1 MLEGNKALNNIGYGL
16 YVVTT
21 FDGIKDNGIIVNT
34 VTQVTSKPNR
44 VAVTINKQNY
54 SCEVILKTKT
64 MNVNMLTTDTPF
76 SVFENFGFKSGRD
89 VDKFQGYPKNKS
101 KNGLV
106 VLNEHINSYISL
118 EVFQTIDLGTHVMFI
133 CDVTDAYVI
142 NNKDSMSY
150 NYYLKYV
157 KPKKDLKD
165 KKGYVCTICG
175 WVYEG
180 SELPEDIVC
189 PLCKHGAADFEE
201 IVERKEKKA
210 MKYVCDACGWEYDE
224 ELGAPELGIAPGTKF
239 EDLPEDFECPLCG
252 VGKDTFSAQ

>member
-1 MLEGNKALNNIGYGL
+1 MFDESVLFNISYGL

-118 EVFQTIDLGTHVMFI
+118 E
-133 CDVTDAYVI
+133 
-142 NNKDSMSY
+142 
-150 NYYLKYV
+150 
-157 KPKKDLKD
+157 
-165 KKGYVCTICG
+165 
-175 WVYEG
+175 G
-180 SELPEDIVC
+180 SISLPN
-189 PLCKHGAADFEE
+189 
-201 IVERKEKKA
+201 
-210 MKYVCDACGWEYDE
+210 
-224 ELGAPELGIAPGTKF
+224 
-239 EDLPEDFECPLCG
+239 
-252 VGKDTFSAQ
+252 